1 MKALSEIQCKIADTG
16 SKCCKKGDWVE
27 VHSTILQPNQRSK
40 DVPLDTSLV
49 PLESWVRGW
58 AQNDAQYGQEITV
71 ETPSGRK
78 VKGILVAENPG
89 YGHTYG
95 PTVPE
100 LSSIGKEV
108 RKILKGGEGGN
119 YGD

>member
-1 MKALSEIQCKIADTG
+1 MTVLPENRDKSAHDCAKR
-16 SKCCKKGDWVE
+16 CKKGDWVE
-27 VHSTILQPNQRSK
+27 VHNVILQPNQRSK
-40 DVPLDTSLV
+40 DVPSDTSLV

-58 AQNDAQYGQEITV
+58 ALDEALYGREVTV

-78 VKGILVAENPG
+78 VRGVLAAFNPG

-100 LSSIGKEV
+100 LASVGKEL
-108 RKILKGGEGGN
+108 RKMLKESEDDN
-119 YGD
+119 YGN